1 MIQAL
6 SEYQFMQNAFAASLL
21 ASIVC
26 GIIGVIIVEKKLVM
40 MSGGIAHTA
49 YGGVGLGY
57 FFGFE
62 PIIGAFLFAI
72 AAALGI
78 GTIKRKGGVQA
89 DILIGLFWSL
99 GMAFGIVFIAL
110 MPGYPPDLNSYLF
123 GNILSV
129 TQADLTLML
138 LVTLLVLAVVFA
150 LFNAW
155 KAYLFDEEFAS
166 IIGVK
171 TVFLEYLLL
180 VLVAMTVVVLIRV
193 AGIILVLALLTAPAA
208 MAALFSKHAEEPHA
222 AGGAFRGLLQH
233 QRLVGLL
240 WAQHSVRRLHR
251 HDRRCLLL
259 PDLRFARN
267 GPSDEK
273 KKSGLK
279 TNRGLIRKSGT
290 RFPSTD
296 QPVSRGR
303 HRPRNPGCLFLTRK
317 AQINR

>member
-6 SEYQFMQNAFAASLL
+6 SEYQFLQNAFAASLL

-62 PIIGAFLFAI
+62 PIIGAFLFSI

-129 TQADLTLML
+129 TRADLTLML
-138 LVTLLVLAVVFA
+138 VVTLLVLTVVFA

-208 MAALFSKHAEEPHA
+208 MAALFSKQLKNRMLLAVLF
-222 AGGAFRGLLQH
+222 GAFF
-233 QRLVGLL
+233 
-240 WAQHSVRRLHR
+240 SI
-251 HDRRCLLL
+251 
-259 PDLRFARN
+259 
-267 GPSDEK
+267 
-273 KKSGLK
+273 SGLWVSY
-279 TNRGLIRKSGT
+279 GLNIPSGACIVMIAVACYFLTYALRATVHQMKRKSLASKPT
-290 RFPSTD
+290 AD
-296 QPVSRGR
+296 
-303 HRPRNPGCLFLTRK
+303 
-317 AQINR
+317 